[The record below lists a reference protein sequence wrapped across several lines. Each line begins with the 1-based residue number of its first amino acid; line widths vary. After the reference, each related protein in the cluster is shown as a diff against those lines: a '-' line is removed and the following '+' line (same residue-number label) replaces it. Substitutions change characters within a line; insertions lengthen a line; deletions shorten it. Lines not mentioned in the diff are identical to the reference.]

1 MSQQQKDQVITI
13 STRTIIKI
21 LVVLFALWIAWI
33 TRQIILIIFVSL
45 IFAALIDPFA
55 DWFQR
60 KKIPRGLAVIAIY
73 IVIITL
79 LVVTLLVLVPPIVGE
94 TTELI
99 RNFGTI
105 WQRGVDKLGVVGD
118 LARQYNLMPSEGFAG
133 TIQPAASKTVEGI
146 FSTIGGFFTGLASIL
161 LVAALTFYMV
171 VEEDAI
177 KKMLRHVAPDEYQ
190 PFLSRLFSRIRE
202 KLGLWLRGQ
211 LVLSITVGL
220 LYYIGLTILGVDYA
234 AVLGLLAGVM
244 ELVPY
249 IGPLIVGVIA
259 IFLTFTQSGTLLQPL
274 LVLGLL
280 AVIQWC
286 ENNLLVPKI
295 MQKAVGLNPI
305 ISIVALLVGA
315 RLAGIVGAILAI
327 PVATAL
333 SVFVYEMTNKDSKE
347 V

>member
-1 MSQQQKDQVITI
+1 MN
-13 STRTIIKI
+13 
-21 LVVLFALWIAWI
+21 VVV
-33 TRQIILIIFVSL
+33 R
-45 IFAALIDPFA
+45 
-55 DWFQR
+55 
-60 KKIPRGLAVIAIY
+60 
-73 IVIITL
+73 
-79 LVVTLLVLVPPIVGE
+79 
-94 TTELI
+94 
-99 RNFGTI
+99 
-105 WQRGVDKLGVVGD
+105 
-118 LARQYNLMPSEGFAG
+118 SE
-133 TIQPAASKTVEGI
+133 K
-146 FSTIGGFFTGLASIL
+146 STIGGFFTGLASIL